1 LPLEPGSLLS
11 NKYEIKKL
19 LGKGT
24 ITEVYLAHQKALSKD
39 VVIKVLS
46 TRIAA
51 DRDLL
56 RRFVSEVEAVAALEA
71 HPNVAWVLDLDKDG
85 RWIYYVMDFYPY
97 SLKQMLTEA
106 GKLTP
111 EDTVRVTS
119 QILQALRFA
128 HSNGILHRDI
138 KPQNIMFKEDGV
150 AVLTDFGIGELAREA
165 VQKLK
170 ITQLL
175 PSPAYLAPEHI
186 RNPKAVDTR
195 ADIYA
200 LGAVM
205 YEMLTGQVPFK
216 GDIKTVY
223 SMKFL
228 GRFTP
233 IQEAAPGVPEEL
245 AKIAEKAMATDPRKR
260 YSSADEFLSEF
271 EESGEE
277 VFYLAK
283 ALVCDMDLP
292 LVRRARMTL
301 SLEIRDDAI
310 LEIRGMR
317 YPLVVSPSAVFPVE
331 VTLSGHGEFQC
342 VLRARS
348 KDFTVIDGPFRDIS
362 LGREETQKALWQV
375 RAPDGNSVGEFELQV
390 YRGGQSVLREPVRF
404 RAMSA
409 VYARVEEKKKR

>member
-1 LPLEPGSLLS
+1 MHLEPGSILS
-11 NKYEIKKL
+11 NKYEIKEL

-24 ITEVYLAHQKALSKD
+24 ITEVYLARQKALSKD

-46 TRIAA
+46 PHIAA
-51 DRDLL
+51 DRELL
-56 RRFVSEVEAVAALEA
+56 RRFVSEVEAIAALEA

-85 RWIYYVMDFYPY
+85 RWIYYVMDHYPY
-97 SLKQMLTEA
+97 SLKQMLSEA

-111 EDTVRVTS
+111 EDTARVTS

-150 AVLTDFGIGELAREA
+150 VVLTDFGIGELAREA

-175 PSPAYLAPEHI
+175 PSPVYLAPEHI
-186 RNPKAVDTR
+186 RNPKAIDAR
-195 ADIYA
+195 ADIYSV
-200 LGAVM
+200 GAVM
-205 YEMLTGQVPFK
+205 YEMLTGQPPFR

-228 GRFTP
+228 GRLTP
-233 IQEAAPGVPEEL
+233 IRDLAPDVPEEL
-245 AKIAEKAMATDPRKR
+245 ARVAEKAMATNPKNR

-277 VFYLAK
+277 VFYLSK
-283 ALVCDMDLP
+283 PFVCDMDLP

-310 LEIRGMR
+310 LEVKGIR
-317 YPLVVSPSAVFPVE
+317 YPLVVSPGAVFPVE

-342 VLRARS
+342 VLRPQS

-375 RAPDGNSVGEFELQV
+375 KAPDGDAVGEFELQV
-390 YRGGQSVLREPVRF
+390 YRAGQAVLREPVCF
-404 RAMSA
+404 RAISA
-409 VYARVEEKKKR
+409 VYARVEEKKR

>member
-1 LPLEPGSLLS
+1 LPLEPGCSLS

-24 ITEVYLAHQKALSKD
+24 ITEVYLAHHKALSKD
-39 VVIKVLS
+39 VVVKVLS
-46 TRIAA
+46 PHIAA
-51 DRDLL
+51 DRELL
-56 RRFVSEVEAVAALEA
+56 RRFVSEVEAIAALEA

-85 RWIYYVMDFYPY
+85 RWIYYVMDYY
-97 SLKQMLTEA
+97 QLSLKDMLTD
-106 GKLTP
+106 GKKLTP
-111 EDTVRVTS
+111 EDAVRVTS

-138 KPQNIMFKEDGV
+138 KPQNIVFKEDGV
-150 AVLTDFGIGELAREA
+150 AVLTDFGIGEVAREA

-175 PSPAYLAPEHI
+175 PSPIYLAPEHI
-186 RNPKAVDTR
+186 RNPKAIDAR

-205 YEMLTGQVPFK
+205 YEMLTGQPPFK
-216 GDIKTVY
+216 GDIRSVY

-233 IQEAAPGVPEEL
+233 IRELAPEVPEEL
-245 AKIAEKAMATDPRKR
+245 ARIVEKAMATDPKNR

-277 VFYLAK
+277 VFYISK
-283 ALVCDMDLP
+283 PFVCDMDLP

-310 LEIRGMR
+310 LEVKGIR
-317 YPLVVSPSAVFPVE
+317 YPLVVSTGAVFPVE

-342 VLRARS
+342 VLRPRS
-348 KDFTVIDGPFRDIS
+348 KGFTVIDGPFRDIS
-362 LGREETQKALWQV
+362 LGREETQKPLWQV
-375 RAPDGNSVGEFELQV
+375 KAPDENAVGEFELQV
-390 YRGGQSVLREPVRF
+390 YRGGEPVLREPIVF
-404 RAMSA
+404 RAIAA
-409 VYARVEEKKKR
+409 VYARVEEKKK